1 MEDPCFSVSG
11 THVDCTKIVI
21 SPLAKEK
28 IDIVVSCINDGFNL
42 GIDVIYSGTVSAAV
56 EGALDKTP
64 AIALSCY
71 GTEELMICRIGE
83 RNYNNVYVEMEKT
96 DSHVIYK
103 ITGNPDDEVQENTD
117 VDMIK

>member
-1 MEDPCFSVSG
+1 MD
-11 THVDCTKIVI
+11 
-21 SPLAKEK
+21 
-28 IDIVVSCINDGFNL
+28 
-42 GIDVIYSGTVSAAV
+42 
-56 EGALDKTP
+56 
-64 AIALSCY
+64 